1 VTAADPSERSA
12 ATARW
17 SRLAGAGRAVAQG
30 RVVQVV
36 GTIVE
41 SVLPNARVG
50 DLVALRTGGASSPAE
65 VVGFRDERAILMPFG
80 DLRGVGADTL
90 VVPVGRAH
98 GAPVGDELLGRV
110 LDAFGRPLD
119 GGPPP
124 ACVARRSVHAEPPRP
139 LERAPTTTPAHVGI
153 RAIDALLPC
162 ARGQRLGI
170 FAAPG
175 LGKSVLVGM
184 MARGAACDRIVI
196 ALVGERGREVGQFVR
211 GTLGVEGLRR
221 AVVVASTSDRPPLE
235 RIRAAWYATTVAEDL
250 RDRGHHV
257 LLVMDSL
264 TRFAMAQREVGLA
277 AGEPPTT
284 RGYTPSVFAALPRL
298 VERLGP
304 SPAGSITGFYTVLT
318 EGDDVADPVAEAAR
332 SLLDGHVQ
340 LDRELAERGHFPAI
354 DVLRSVSRV
363 ALDVMSPAHVAAA
376 RAVREHLAVL
386 HESRDLLAV
395 GAYRP
400 GANPRLDAALAVRDA
415 ITAFLRQGVDEP
427 ASFDGTLRALT
438 ALASQGVS
446 HGTRSP
452 APAA

>member
-1 VTAADPSERSA
+1 
-12 ATARW
+12 
-17 SRLAGAGRAVAQG
+17 
-30 RVVQVV
+30 
-36 GTIVE
+36 
-41 SVLPNARVG
+41 
-50 DLVALRTGGASSPAE
+50 
-65 VVGFRDERAILMPFG
+65 M
-80 DLRGVGADTL
+80 
-90 VVPVGRAH
+90 
-98 GAPVGDELLGRV
+98 
-110 LDAFGRPLD
+110 
-119 GGPPP
+119 
-124 ACVARRSVHAEPPRP
+124 
-139 LERAPTTTPAHVGI
+139 
-153 RAIDALLPC
+153 
-162 ARGQRLGI
+162 
-170 FAAPG
+170 
-175 LGKSVLVGM
+175 LVGM

-298 VERLGP
+298 VERVGP
-304 SPAGSITGFYTVLT
+304 SPAGSITGFYTILT
-318 EGDDVADPVAEAAR
+318 EGDDIADPVAEAAR

-400 GANPRLDAALAVRDA
+400 GANPRLDAALAVRDP
-415 ITAFLRQGVDEP
+415 ITTFLRQGVDEP
-427 ASFDGTLRALT
+427 APFEGTLRALT
-438 ALASQGVS
+438 ALVSQGAH

>member
-1 VTAADPSERSA
+1 MTDSARPSPDLASY
-12 ATARW
+12 AR
-17 SRLAGAGRAVAQG
+17 RFAGAGRPVAQG

-36 GTIVE
+36 GTVVE
-41 SVLPNARVG
+41 SILPAARIG
-50 DLVALRTGGASSPAE
+50 DLYALNTGQATVPAE

-80 DLRGVGADTL
+80 DLRGVGACTL
-90 VVPVGRAH
+90 VAPLGRSC

-110 LDAFGRPLD
+110 LDAFGHPLD
-119 GGPPP
+119 GAAMPTCPK
-124 ACVARRSVHAEPPRP
+124 RRPIHADPPRP
-139 LERAPTTTPAHVGI
+139 MDRAPTSTPAHVGI
-153 RAIDALLPC
+153 RAIDALVPC

-175 LGKSVLVGM
+175 LGKSMLLGM
-184 MARGAACDRIVI
+184 MARGAECDRIVI

-211 GTLGVEGLRR
+211 GTLGAEGLRR

-235 RIRAAWYATTVAEDL
+235 RIRAAWYATTIAEDF

-298 VERLGP
+298 IERLGP
-304 SPAGSITGFYTVLT
+304 AAIGSITGFYTVLT
-318 EGDDVADPVAEAAR
+318 EGDDLMDPVAETAR
-332 SLLDGHVQ
+332 SLLDGHLQ

-363 ALDVMSPAHVAAA
+363 ALDVMTPPHVSAA
-376 RAVREHLAVL
+376 RIVREHLAVL
-386 HESRDLLAV
+386 QESRELLAV

-400 GANPRLDAALAVRDA
+400 GASPKLDAALAMRDP
-415 ITAFLRQGVDEP
+415 ITAYLRQGIDERAP
-427 ASFDGTLRALT
+427 FDQTMRGLLV
-438 ALASQGVS
+438 LASQGDTRD
-446 HGTRSP
+446 GT
-452 APAA
+452 